1 MRTLLFA
8 LLGALLLG
16 LAYEGTI
23 KARGVLASCTFLQF
37 GRVRAAAWAYRPGRL
52 YVRVGVRCGA

>member
-16 LAYEGTI
+16 LAFEG
-23 KARGVLASCTFLQF
+23 
-37 GRVRAAAWAYRPGRL
+37 AYWQTLETCNCKKLKRL
-52 YVRVGVRCGA
+52 TRSRYST